1 MATWKKHWRVVS
13 DGAYSPVNGSVTDY
27 SYNYLSSQANAAY
40 RNYQSMLPDVYSGH
54 PNRIDR
60 YTQYENM
67 DLDTEANSSLDI
79 ISEFCTQLSEDT
91 KTPFNIEFHED
102 ATENE
107 IMILKEQLKAWVKL
121 NDFDQRIFKMFRN
134 TLKYGD
140 QVFVRDPET
149 YKWYWVEM
157 NRVSKVIVNES
168 QGKVPEIY
176 YIRDLNP
183 NLQNSTIT
191 RPPGPNDTYAFAPYM
206 GGSRSYT
213 AGGELFSPNTRFG
226 AGNNEFPVAAEHVVH
241 LSLTEGLD
249 VSWPFGVSLYEAIF
263 KVYKQKE
270 LLEDAILIYRISR
283 APERRVF
290 KIDVGNMPAHLA
302 MQFVER
308 VKNEIHQR
316 RIPSANGGGT
326 NVMDASYS
334 PMSMNEDYFFPVTA
348 DGRGSSVDTLQGGQN
363 LGEIDDLRYFQNK
376 MFRSL
381 RIPSSYLP
389 QGPEE
394 SDRSFVDGK
403 VTTALIQEYRFNEYC
418 KRLQKYISPKF
429 DLEFKMY
436 LKHKGFNLD
445 NSIFELRFTEPQNF
459 AAYREIELN
468 SSRITAFT
476 QINQTDYL
484 SKRFM
489 LKKYLGLSEIEMA
502 ENDKMWHE
510 ERGTQQPESKL
521 QGTDLRN
528 VGVTPGGI
536 GGDLE
541 AISDIEAAQGGG
553 EGGPTPGG
561 APQLVPGE
569 VGAGGVPSP
578 TGGAGGGAAG
588 GSTAGAPLG
597 GG

>member
-1 MATWKKHWRVVS
+1 MAWKKHWRIVS

-27 SYNYLSSQANAAY
+27 SSYNYLGSQANAAY

-67 DLDTEANSSLDI
+67 DLDSEANSALDI
-79 ISEFCTQLSEDT
+79 IAEFCTQVSEDT
-91 KTPFNIEFHED
+91 KTPFNIFFHED
-102 ATENE
+102 ATDNE
-107 IMILKEQLKAWVKL
+107 IMILKEQLKAWTKL

-134 TLKYGD
+134 VLKYGD

-149 YKWYWVEM
+149 YTWYWTEM

-183 NLQNSTIT
+183 NLQNGTIT
-191 RPPGPNDTYAFAPYM
+191 RPPGPNDSYAFAPYM
-206 GGSRSYT
+206 GGSRAYT
-213 AGGELFSPNTRFG
+213 AGGEVFSPNTRFG
-226 AGNNEFPVAAEHVVH
+226 AGNNEFPVGAEHVVH

-249 VSWPFGVSLYEAIF
+249 VSWPFGVSLFEAMF
-263 KVYKQKE
+263 KVFKQKE

-283 APERRVF
+283 APERRMF
-290 KIDVGNMPAHLA
+290 KIDVVNMPAHLA

-308 VKNEIHQR
+308 VKNEINQR
-316 RIPSANGGGT
+316 RIPTQGGGG
-326 NVMDASYS
+326 NNLMDASYN
-334 PMSMNEDYFFPVTA
+334 PMSMNEDFFFPQTA
-348 DGRGSSVDTLQGGQN
+348 EGRGSSVEVLPGGQN

-389 QGPEE
+389 TGPED
-394 SDRSFVDGK
+394 SDRSFNDGK

-429 DLEFKMY
+429 DDEFKLF
-436 LKHKGFNLD
+436 LKHRGFNLD

-459 AAYREIELN
+459 ASYREIELN
-468 SSRITAFT
+468 SGRIAAFT
-476 QINQTDYL
+476 QMQQTDYL

-489 LKKYLGLSEIEMA
+489 MKKYLGLTEIEMA
-502 ENDKMWHE
+502 DNDKMWHE
-510 ERGTQQPESKL
+510 ERGTEEPKSNI
-521 QGTDLRN
+521 QGSDLRT
-528 VGVTPGGI
+528 VGVTPGAI
-536 GGDLE
+536 GTDLE
-541 AISDIEAAQGGG
+541 TMSDIEAANQAGAP
-553 EGGPTPGG
+553 GGP
-561 APQLVPGE
+561 AASVPGE
-569 VGAGGVPSP
+569 VGAAGVPSQ

-588 GSTAGAPLG
+588 GSTAGSQFAG
-597 GG
+597 G

>member
-1 MATWKKHWRVVS
+1 MAWRKHWRIVS
-13 DGAYSPVNGSVTDY
+13 DGAYSPVNGSVSDY
-27 SYNYLSSQANAAY
+27 SSYNYLGSQANAAY

-67 DLDTEANSSLDI
+67 DLDSEANSALDI
-79 ISEFCTQLSEDT
+79 ISEFCTQVSEDT
-91 KTPFNIEFHED
+91 KTPFNIHFHED
-102 ATENE
+102 ATDNE
-107 IMILKEQLKAWVKL
+107 VMILKEQLKAWTKL

-134 TLKYGD
+134 VLKYGD

-149 YKWYWVEM
+149 YKWYWTEM

-183 NLQNSTIT
+183 NLQNGTIT

-206 GGSRSYT
+206 GGSRAYT

-226 AGNNEFPVAAEHVVH
+226 AGNNEFPVGAEHVVH

-249 VSWPFGVSLYEAIF
+249 VSWPFGVSLFEAMF
-263 KVYKQKE
+263 KVFKQKE

-308 VKNEIHQR
+308 VKNEIWQR
-316 RIPSANGGGT
+316 RIPTQNGGGS
-326 NVMDASYS
+326 NIMDASYS
-334 PMSMNEDYFFPVTA
+334 PMSMNEDYFFPTTA
-348 DGRGSSVDTLQGGQN
+348 EGRGSTVDTLPGGQN

-394 SDRSFVDGK
+394 SDRSFTDGK

-429 DLEFKMY
+429 DLEFKLY

-445 NSIFELRFTEPQNF
+445 NSLFELRFTEPQNF
-459 AAYREIELN
+459 ASYREIELN
-468 SSRITAFT
+468 AGRISAFT
-476 QINQTDYL
+476 QMQQTEYL

-489 LKKYLGLSEIEMA
+489 LKKYLGLSEVEMA
-502 ENDKMWHE
+502 ENDRMWHE
-510 ERGTQQPESKL
+510 ERGTEEPKSNI
-521 QGTDLRN
+521 QGSDLRS
-528 VGVTPGGI
+528 VGVTPGAI
-536 GGDLE
+536 GTDLE
-541 AISDIEAAQGGG
+541 TVSDIQAANQAGAP
-553 EGGPTPGG
+553 GGPPPT
-561 APQLVPGE
+561 AVPGE
-569 VGAGGVPSP
+569 IGAAGVPSP

-588 GSTAGAPLG
+588 GSTAGSPFAG
-597 GG
+597 A